1 VVCAH
6 QELTSFS
13 VMTEFF
19 TKNEQPGRVASE
31 RRTGL
36 FSAEDAGPLM
46 GNAVFISDQRV
57 LALKHTANLWIEML
71 KQVQNDGI
79 SSGSRVSILGF
90 REQTR
95 LINSGFYRN

>member
-1 VVCAH
+1 
-6 QELTSFS
+6 
-13 VMTEFF
+13 MTEFF

-57 LALKHTANLWIEML
+57 FALKRTAILRIEML
-71 KQVQNDGI
+71 KRVHDAKG
-79 SSGSRVSILGF
+79 RVSITGYGVS
-90 REQTR
+90 RTEPA
-95 LINSGFYRN
+95 IDSGFQCN